1 MIGVIDVAVQA
12 ANISMPL
19 YPLRAFVNS
28 PSSLR
33 IRNVPKRIGD
43 WNLTSVQLVAAYP
56 DNTIKT
62 AECKLIGCVW
72 VGTID
77 GSTTTGTSENGYTIY
92 ASGTD
97 ENGNEVSNYIL
108 GKGLVEILDTDGS
121 ITPGQDTAYVHLL
134 DEEPTTPKEGDMWQD
149 IDHIWYIYQDGSAN
163 RLDEATAAGLN
174 DVAALAHDAYDVA
187 DTALLKA
194 NDLELLVPAQA
205 TTQNQLADKAF
216 VNSSVQTAT
225 ANFRG
230 NWPTWDTVP
239 ESLDVDLYPP
249 DYTGSKVPTVN
260 DYLVVQDASEYGEQQ
275 TLEGTWRFKYSGTW
289 TTDGKNGWLPEYQ
302 VNETP
307 MTAAQ
312 LAAINSNITAA
323 KVSQYDEAL
332 THIQS
337 PDYSLV
343 TITPTTTTGI
353 LPSIFPITLENEGYP
368 ETILEDEVDIDYWD
382 GDIYLVTQHFTPGTE
397 DNICVVDGTTGK
409 YKYSEDFA
417 DSLRFNGVE
426 PTTDTQVV
434 ETTTNYNL
442 QNRAIN
448 TISVD
453 ASISTYNLEFP
464 SAVQGKAR
472 DFIIRA
478 VASAGTYSTPP
489 TLSASGVTLMNAE
502 GTMPEIATDENAA
515 KTTLIYFSEIASNV
529 FLVKGEQLETIS

>member
-1 MIGVIDVAVQA
+1 MV
-12 ANISMPL
+12 L
-19 YPLRAFVNS
+19 
-28 PSSLR
+28 
-33 IRNVPKRIGD
+33 
-43 WNLTSVQLVAAYP
+43 AYP
-56 DNTIKT
+56 DNTVKT
-62 AECKLIGCVW
+62 VECKLIGSVW
-72 VGTID
+72 VGTVK
-77 GSTTTGTSENGYTIY
+77 GSSATGRCENGYTVF
-92 ASGTD
+92 ASGND
-97 ENGNEVSNYIL
+97 ENGNPVSNYVL
-108 GKGLVEILDTDGS
+108 GKGLIEILEADTELKPGAD
-121 ITPGQDTAYVHLL
+121 ITYIHLW
-134 DEEPTTPKEGDMWQD
+134 DEEPDQPKEGDMWSD
-149 IDHIWYIYQDGSAN
+149 GEGGYVIYQNGSSH
-163 RLDEATAAGLN
+163 GLAEN
-174 DVAALAHDAYDVA
+174 AMSFARELQSTVEDNFQSVWVDIA
-187 DTALLKA
+187 DIQNKIPL
-194 NDLELLVPAQA
+194 QA
-205 TTQNQLADKAF
+205 SSSNQLADKAF

-260 DYLVVQDASEYGEQQ
+260 DYLVVQDASGYDEQ
-275 TLEGTWRFKYSGTW
+275 TTSGTWRFKYSGTW
-289 TTDGKNGWLPEYQ
+289 STSGKNGWLPEYQ

-307 MTAAQ
+307 LTAAQ

-353 LPSIFPITLENEGYP
+353 LPSIFPITLEYEGYP
-368 ETILEDEVDIDYWD
+368 ETIYEDEVDIDYWD
-382 GDIYLVTQHFTPGTE
+382 GDIYLVTQHFTPGIE

-409 YKYSEDFA
+409 YKYSEDFS
-417 DSLRFNGVE
+417 DSIRFNGVE
-426 PTTDTQVV
+426 PTNETQVV
-434 ETTTNYNL
+434 EFETEYNI

-453 ASISTYNLEFP
+453 ASTSTYNLEFP

-478 VASAGTYSTPP
+478 VASAGAYSTPP

-515 KTTLIYFSEIASNV
+515 KTTLMYFSEIASNT
-529 FLVKGEQLETIS
+529 FLVKGESLETIS

>member
-1 MIGVIDVAVQA
+1 MIGICDVSVQA
-12 ANISMPL
+12 ANPNMPL

-43 WNLTSVQLVAAYP
+43 WNISSVQLVVAYP
-56 DNTIKT
+56 DNTVKT
-62 AECKLIGCVW
+62 VECKLIGNVW
-72 VGTID
+72 VGTVA
-77 GSTTTGTSENGYTIY
+77 GSSITGRCENGYTVF
-92 ASGTD
+92 ASGND
-97 ENGNEVSNYIL
+97 ENGNPVSNYVL
-108 GKGLVEILDTDGS
+108 GKGLIEILEGDGT
-121 ITPGQDTAYVHLL
+121 ITPDAPSYYVHLL
-134 DEEPTTPKEGDMWQD
+134 SAEPSTPKEGDMWPS
-149 IDHIWYIYQDGSAN
+149 DGSYVIWQNGQPHGFDDNAMQ
-163 RLDEATAAGLN
+163 
-174 DVAALAHDAYDVA
+174 LAHEAYDVA
-187 DTALLKA
+187 SQA
-194 NDLELLVPAQA
+194 NWNVNELSALVPPQA
-205 TTQNQLADKAF
+205 STSNQLADKAF

-239 ESLDVDLYPP
+239 DPLDVNLYPP

-260 DYLVVQDASEYGEQQ
+260 DYLVVQDASGYNSSQ
-275 TLEGTWRFKYSGTW
+275 TFVGTWRFKYSGTW
-289 TTDGKNGWLPEYQ
+289 STDGKNGWLPEYQ

-337 PDYSLV
+337 PDYSIV

-353 LPSIFPITLENEGYP
+353 LPSIFPITLEYEGYP
-368 ETILEDEVDIDYWD
+368 ETIYEDEVRMDWWE
-382 GDIYLVTQHFTPGTE
+382 GDIYLVTQHFTPST
-397 DNICVVDGTTGK
+397 DDTICVVDGTTGK

-434 ETTTNYNL
+434 ETTTKYNL

-453 ASISTYNLEFP
+453 ASTSTYILEFP
-464 SAVQGKAR
+464 SAIQGKAR

-478 VASAGTYSTPP
+478 VASAGTYSNPP

-502 GTMPEIATDENAA
+502 GALPEIATDENAA
-515 KTTLIYFSEIASNV
+515 KTTLVYFSEIAANT
-529 FLVKGEQLETIS
+529 FLVKGEALETIS